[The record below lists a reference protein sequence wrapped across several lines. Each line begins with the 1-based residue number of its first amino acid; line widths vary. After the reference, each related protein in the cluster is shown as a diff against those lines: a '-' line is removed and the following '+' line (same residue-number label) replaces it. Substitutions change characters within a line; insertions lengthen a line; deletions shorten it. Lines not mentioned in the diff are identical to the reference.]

1 LKTLLSC
8 FQRLHKERP
17 FELAKYLAKE
27 GYAVYEIKGDEGTRI
42 SREIIEQ
49 KLKTL

>member
-8 FQRLHKERP
+8 FQRLHKEKP

-27 GYAVYEIKGDEGTRI
+27 GYAVYEI
-42 SREIIEQ
+42 IEQ
-49 KLKTL
+49 KPKTLQLRLTAP